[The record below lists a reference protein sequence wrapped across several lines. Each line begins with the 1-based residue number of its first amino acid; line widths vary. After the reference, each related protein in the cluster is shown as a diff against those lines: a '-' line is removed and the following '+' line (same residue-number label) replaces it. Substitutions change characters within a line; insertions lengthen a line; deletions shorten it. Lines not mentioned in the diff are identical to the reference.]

1 MPRPPPPER
10 HPGIRPRPTVW
21 RRLDS
26 AARRALPASFSLLL
40 VLLLCAPLGLPEQQ
54 ALLPG
59 AMMAS
64 VFFWSVFRPASMP
77 ALVVFGLGL
86 LYDLLS
92 FSPPGLAILT
102 LLVVHAVGL
111 GWRHGLA
118 RQGFLLVWLVFLLV
132 AGGGLMLDWALM
144 SAFTQRLL
152 PPQPAFFELALAAGL
167 YPLLSALFTWAHRG
181 IADPQR
187 A

>member
-1 MPRPPPPER
+1 MPRELPPER
-10 HPGIRPRPTVW
+10 QPGIRPRPTVW
-21 RRLDS
+21 RRLDA
-26 AARRALPASFSLLL
+26 AARRALPATFSVLL
-40 VLLLCAPLGLPEQQ
+40 VLLLCAPFGLPEQQ

-59 AMMAS
+59 ATMGP

-77 ALVVFGLGL
+77 TIVVFALGL
-86 LYDLLS
+86 LADLLS

-102 LLVVHAVGL
+102 LLIVHAIGL

-118 RQGFLLVWLVFLLV
+118 RQGFLLVWLVFMLV
-132 AGGGLMLDWALM
+132 AAAAIVLDWALTC
-144 SAFTQRLL
+144 AFSLRLL
-152 PPQPAFFELALAAGL
+152 PLQPACFELALAAGL

-181 IADPQR
+181 MADPAR

>member
-1 MPRPPPPER
+1 VSRPLRPER

-21 RRLDS
+21 RRLDI
-26 AARRALPASFSLLL
+26 AGRRALPVTFSVML
-40 VLLLCAPLGLPEQQ
+40 VLLLCAPLDLPQQQ

-59 AMMAS
+59 AAMGS

-77 ALVVFGLGL
+77 ALMVFLLGL
-86 LYDLLS
+86 LTDLLS

-102 LLVVHAVGL
+102 LLLVHAAGL

-118 RQGFLLVWLVFLLV
+118 RRGFLVVWLVFVLV
-132 AGGGLMLDWALM
+132 AAGAIALDWAL
-144 SAFTQRLL
+144 SCAFMLRLL
-152 PPQPAFFELALAAGL
+152 PVQPVCFELALAAGC

-181 IADPQR
+181 MADPDR

>member
-1 MPRPPPPER
+1 MSRQPRPER
-10 HPGIRPRPTVW
+10 HPGIRPRPTIW
-21 RRLDS
+21 RRLD
-26 AARRALPASFSLLL
+26 AAGRRALPAAFSVLL

-59 AMMAS
+59 TTMAS

-77 ALVVFGLGL
+77 AAVVFMLGL

-92 FSPPGLAILT
+92 FSPPGIAILT
-102 LLVVHAVGL
+102 LLIVHACGL

-118 RQGFLLVWLVFLLV
+118 RQGFLLVWMVFLLV
-132 AGGGLMLDWALM
+132 AAGVIALDWALM
-144 SAFTQRLL
+144 SAFSQRLL
-152 PPQPAFFELALAAGL
+152 PPQSAFFELALATGL

-181 IADPQR
+181 IADPTL